1 MGDKLSPVFNIPLEQ
16 MHLGKTPV
24 YLVQP
29 LFQNTRKIE
38 DLSPSAD
45 GKWNFATTGFDRHRP
60 DKAAWDAFNRLL
72 YWPVGAPDQVAVSNA
87 ETREGVTSSVSL
99 RASIQGA
106 MANSDDK
113 GPPYF
118 KIEGLAALPNNRLL
132 FGVRERGAS
141 FKDFDYTVTL
151 LEVGYAVNEDGRI
164 SLKDN
169 MTEAYRFQPNELGP
183 FPKATGLS
191 SLHYDAANERLL
203 ILTSYESAATHR
215 DIGCFLWQLPLQ
227 DDLTAVA
234 PQVFKGADGL
244 PLVIPH
250 KGEAISMLDKHH
262 ALILHDDDRVTRTE
276 AESAERNGAHPR
288 ALHEGVWSLVYLP

>member
-1 MGDKLSPVFNIPLEQ
+1 

-87 ETREGVTSSVSL
+87 ETREGVTSSVGL

-151 LEVGYAVNEDGRI
+151 LEVGYAVDEDGRI

-169 MTEAYRFQPNELGP
+169 MTEAFRFQPNKAVSKGHGP
-183 FPKATGLS
+183 FQFALRRC
-191 SLHYDAANERLL
+191 ER
-203 ILTSYESAATHR
+203 TFTHL
-215 DIGCFLWQLPLQ
+215 DQLRVRRNPPRHWVFPV
-227 DDLTAVA
+227 AVA
-234 PQVFKGADGL
+234 PARRFDRGSTAGL
-244 PLVIPH
+244 Q
-250 KGEAISMLDKHH
+250 GGRRS
-262 ALILHDDDRVTRTE
+262 
-276 AESAERNGAHPR
+276 SFGHP
-288 ALHEGVWSLVYLP
+288 S